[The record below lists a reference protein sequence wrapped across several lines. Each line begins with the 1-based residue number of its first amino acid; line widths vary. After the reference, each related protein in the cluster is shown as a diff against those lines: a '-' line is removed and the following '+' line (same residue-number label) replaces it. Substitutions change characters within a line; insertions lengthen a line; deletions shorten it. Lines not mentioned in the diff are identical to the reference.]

1 MLKNRFTFLLF
12 CVNSIDRYQKC
23 LDCFDDARGKKTFCL
38 SNNACINTIGRKYCP
53 FSKDINNR
61 NKCACLSSK
70 RSKNCADCVEDNRC
84 YWSVGKKKCLID
96 NLSTFNLIQTKE
108 KCLDEI
114 KAEITEESAIGII
127 VGIVVFFII
136 LSFVVPILC
145 CVCVGCC
152 IAQNVEP
159 TGRRAQYVIQ
169 QPQRQQVMTE
179 TIGSPHVQY
188 SIQHRHPISSVEA
201 IV

>member
-1 MLKNRFTFLLF
+1 M
-12 CVNSIDRYQKC
+12 
-23 LDCFDDARGKKTFCL
+23 
-38 SNNACINTIGRKYCP
+38 
-53 FSKDINNR
+53 
-61 NKCACLSSK
+61 
-70 RSKNCADCVEDNRC
+70 
-84 YWSVGKKKCLID
+84 
-96 NLSTFNLIQTKE
+96 
-108 KCLDEI
+108 
-114 KAEITEESAIGII
+114 
-127 VGIVVFFII
+127 
-136 LSFVVPILC
+136 VPILC

-201 IV
+201 IVVTKKYCELRVKNANKMTRSEASSMCARRSEEYSKEVGAEYYKDCMKDEGF